1 MGVLSSHLSSVSK
14 VDVFF
19 SFGLCFKVSNC
30 LPLDGIKGKAL
41 SHHIWTVKQIH
52 KLGFKI
58 YRLAI

>member
-1 MGVLSSHLSSVSK
+1 MGVTLQSFELSEQSWCV
-14 VDVFF
+14 F